1 MNLYSHLLQNKKQGR
16 KKFVVL
22 VDPDKVTNASCETLA
37 SEAQLAG
44 VDFIFVGSSLL
55 TRDHLDDCIKIIK
68 QNCGIPIVLFPG
80 STMQISQHADAILLL
95 SLISGRNAEML
106 IGKQVIAAPLLK
118 ESKLEIISSGY
129 MLIDPGH
136 PTSVSYMS
144 NTTPVPHDK
153 NDIALCT
160 ALAGEQLGLKTI
172 FMDAGS
178 GARTPVNKSMI
189 EAVSKTIS
197 VPLIV
202 GGGIRTP
209 EKALENCHAGADVIV
224 VGNLFEKSQQMI
236 SEISQAVHSFRS
248 MRKADFAT

>member
-1 MNLYSHLLQNKKQGR
+1 MSIYSGLLEHKKHDR
-16 KKFVVL
+16 KKFAVL
-22 VDPDKVTNASCETLA
+22 VDPDKVNNAACETLA
-37 SEAQLAG
+37 ADAQLAG
-44 VDFIFVGSSLL
+44 ADFIFVGSSLL
-55 TRDHLDDCIKIIK
+55 TGNHLDNCIHIIK
-68 QNCGIPIVLFPG
+68 QNCSIPVILFPG
-80 STMQISQHADAILLL
+80 NILQICPLADAILLL

-118 ESKLEIISSGY
+118 ESNLEIISSGY
-129 MLIDPGH
+129 MLVDPGH

-178 GARTPVNKSMI
+178 GALTPVSNLMI

-202 GGGIRTP
+202 GGGIKTP
-209 EKALENCHAGADVIV
+209 GKALENCHAGADIIV
-224 VGNLFEKSQQMI
+224 VGNLFEKNQEMI
-236 SEISQAVHSFRS
+236 AEISHAVHAYQPLSR
-248 MRKADFAT
+248 ADYAT